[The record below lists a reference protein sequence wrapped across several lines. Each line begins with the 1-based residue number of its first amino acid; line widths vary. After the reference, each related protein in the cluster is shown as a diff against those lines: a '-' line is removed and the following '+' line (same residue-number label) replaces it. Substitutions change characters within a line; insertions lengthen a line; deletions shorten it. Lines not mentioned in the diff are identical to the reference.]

1 MAKTHATIPIF
12 IPHLGCPH
20 RCAFCSQISTSNTT
34 SMPTDTDVSEK
45 ITSYLSTMPVSVIH
59 REVAFFGGS
68 FTGIPSEMQRDY
80 LQAVDPFLK
89 KGEIKGI
96 RLSTR
101 PDYIDNGKLSL
112 LREHGVTTVE
122 LGVQSFKNHVLEQS
136 RRGHSVS
143 DVYAACRQVKDHGFQ
158 LVIQLMPGLPGE
170 SVEDAIHSAKEAV
183 KQDPDGIRI
192 YPAIVLSGTE
202 LERRYRDGTYTP
214 MTLEEAIARCVP
226 MYEMFTTNNI
236 PVIRLGL
243 HPFDNAH
250 QDAIIAGP
258 YHTAFGFMVK
268 SRYRYRQLANDIFN
282 YCKSDINIS
291 EGLHIHIPEV
301 HAEEYIGH
309 RRENI
314 LMLQR
319 NYPQYKITYSITSVD
334 SPLFEGL

>member
-1 MAKTHATIPIF
+1 M
-12 IPHLGCPH
+12 
-20 RCAFCSQISTSNTT
+20 

-45 ITSYLSTMPVSVIH
+45 ITSYLSTMPASVIH

-68 FTGIPSEMQRDY
+68 FTGIPSEMQRNY

-89 KGEIKGI
+89 NGEINGI

-101 PDYIDNGKLSL
+101 PDYIDNDKLSL
-112 LREHGVTTVE
+112 LREYGVTTVE

-143 DVYAACRQVKDHGFQ
+143 DVYAACRQVKDDNFQ

-170 SVEDAIHSAKEAV
+170 SVEDAIHSANEAV
-183 KQDPDGIRI
+183 KQGPDGIRI

-202 LERRYRDGTYTP
+202 LESRYRDGIYTP

-226 MYEMFTTNNI
+226 MYEIFTTNNI

-243 HPFDNAH
+243 HPFDSSH
-250 QDAIIAGP
+250 QDDIIAGP
-258 YHTAFGFMVK
+258 YHPAFGFMVK
-268 SRYRYRQLANDIFN
+268 SRYRYRQLTKDIFN
-282 YCKSDINIS
+282 YSRSDTS
-291 EGLHIHIPEV
+291 KPEDLHIHIPEV

-319 NYPQYKITYSITSVD
+319 DYPQYKITYSITSVD
-334 SPLFEGL
+334 SPVFVAL

>member
-1 MAKTHATIPIF
+1 
-12 IPHLGCPH
+12 
-20 RCAFCSQISTSNTT
+20 
-34 SMPTDTDVSEK
+34 MPA
-45 ITSYLSTMPVSVIH
+45 SVTH

-68 FTGIPSEMQRDY
+68 FTGIPRDMQQDY
-80 LQAVDPFLK
+80 LQSVNPFLTN
-89 KGEIKGI
+89 GEINGI

-101 PDYIDNGKLSL
+101 PDYIDNDKLSL

-136 RRGHSVS
+136 RRGHTVS
-143 DVYAACRQVKDHGFQ
+143 DVYAACTHVKDHGLQ

-170 SVEDAIHSAKEAV
+170 SVDDAIQSAEEAV
-183 KQDPDGIRI
+183 KQGPDGIRI

-214 MTLEEAIARCVP
+214 MTLEEAIARCTP
-226 MYEMFTTNNI
+226 MYEMFTAKNI

-258 YHTAFGFMVK
+258 YHPAFGFMVK
-268 SRYRYRQLANDIFN
+268 SRYRYRQLAKVILEFTTT
-282 YCKSDINIS
+282 NIHIS
-291 EGLHIHIPEV
+291 GDLHIHIPKV
-301 HAEEYIGH
+301 HAEEYIGY

-314 LMLQR
+314 SMLQQD
-319 NYPQYKITYSITSVD
+319 YPQYKIAYSITSVD
-334 SPLFEGL
+334 TPVLETL

>member
-1 MAKTHATIPIF
+1 MPKTHATIPIF

-20 RCAFCSQISTSNTT
+20 RCAFCSQNSTSNTM

-45 ITSYLSTMPVSVIH
+45 ITSYLSTMPASVIH

-68 FTGIPSEMQRDY
+68 FTGIPREMQRDY
-80 LQAVDPFLK
+80 LQAVGPFLK
-89 KGEIKGI
+89 NGEINGI

-101 PDYIDNGKLSL
+101 PDYIDNDKLSL

-143 DVYAACRQVKDHGFQ
+143 DVYAACRQVKDYNFQ

-170 SVEDAIHSAKEAV
+170 SVDDAIQSAEEAV

-192 YPAIVLSGTE
+192 YPAIVLSGTG

-214 MTLEEAIARCVP
+214 MTLEAAIERCTS
-226 MYEMFTTNNI
+226 MYELFTANNI

-243 HPFDNAH
+243 HPFDDAH
-250 QDAIIAGP
+250 QDAIISGP

-268 SRYRYRQLANDIFN
+268 SRYRYRQLAKDIFN
-282 YCKSDINIS
+282 YCRSDINIS
-291 EGLHIHIPEV
+291 EGLHIHIPQV

-314 LMLQR
+314 LMLKR

-334 SPLFEGL
+334 SPAFVAL